1 MSYGG
6 VFLSCVPSIRKW
18 YRDGMSVARIASLLN
33 RTHGSLFR
41 GYRVNYA
48 HVRYI
53 LEKEGL
59 YKSGGNTTPFT
70 ELERGALRRMHQR
83 DIWLH
88 ATPETIYRETEGY
101 DF

>member
-1 MSYGG
+1 MSYQGI
-6 VFLSCVPSIRKW
+6 FLPCVPSIRKW
-18 YRDGMSVARIASLLN
+18 YRDGVSVASIANRLN

-41 GYRVNYA
+41 GYKMNYA

-53 LEKEGL
+53 LTQEGL
-59 YKSGGNTTPFT
+59 YRGGGNTA
-70 ELERGALRRMHQR
+70 LERGALRRMHQR